1 MSPDVLIVGAGIF
14 GVTAALELRAR
25 GADVTLIDPGTIPH
39 PDASSTD
46 ISKLIRLDY
55 GDDVFYV
62 ERMEV
67 CLARWRAMN
76 ERFERPLFHETGLL
90 VLSSAPLDP
99 NGFEGASFDCLVGR
113 GHPVERLDARAIV
126 ARAPAWRPGRYVDGY
141 FNPQGGWAESG
152 AVVRALAIEA
162 KRAGVVVREGLRIR
176 PLIGA
181 GPVTS
186 VTTEAGEA
194 IAAASIVIA
203 AGAFTPVLVPELDDR
218 LLPIAQAV
226 FHLEPGVA
234 ADYLS
239 PRFLPWAADIATTGW
254 YGFPQHEGVV
264 KIANHGPGTRV
275 DPAAER
281 SVPPEREASV
291 RTFLQKSLPGLA
303 EARVVRTRACLYCDT
318 FDGDFFIDAHP
329 ERPGLIVASGGSG
342 HAFKFAPLLGEL
354 VADSVAGVER
364 DERAR
369 FGWRKRREGRGEAA
383 RSKT

>member
-25 GADVTLIDPGTIPH
+25 GADVTLIDPGPIPH

-76 ERFERPLFHETGLL
+76 GRFERPLFHETGLL
-90 VLSSAPLDP
+90 VLSSAPLEP

-113 GHPVERLDARAIV
+113 GHPVERLDARGIV
-126 ARAPAWRPGRYVDGY
+126 ERAPAWRPGRYVDGY

-152 AVVRALAIEA
+152 AVVGALAVEA
-162 KRAGVVVREGLRIR
+162 RRAGVVVREAVRIR
-176 PLIGA
+176 PLVGA
-181 GPVTS
+181 GPVTG
-186 VTTEAGEA
+186 VITEAGEV
-194 IAAASIVIA
+194 IAAGSILIA
-203 AGAFTPVLVPELDDR
+203 AGAFTPVLVPELEDR
-218 LLPIAQAV
+218 LVPIAQAV
-226 FHLEPGVA
+226 FHFEPGVS

-239 PRFLPWAADIATTGW
+239 PRFLPWGADIATTGW

-281 SVPPEREASV
+281 SVPPEREAPV
-291 RTFLQKSLPGLA
+291 RAFLRESLPGLA
-303 EARVVRTRACLYCDT
+303 EARLVRTRACLYCDT

-329 ERPGLIVASGGSG
+329 QRPGLVVASGGSG
-342 HAFKFAPLLGEL
+342 HAFKFAPMLGEII
-354 VADSVAGVER
+354 ADAVAGVGREGR
-364 DERAR
+364 ER
-369 FGWRKRREGRGEAA
+369 FGWRERAEGRGEAA

>member
-25 GADVTLIDPGTIPH
+25 GAEVALIDPGPIPH

-55 GDDVFYV
+55 GNDVFYV

-90 VLSSAPLDP
+90 VLSSAPLDA

-113 GHPVERLDARAIV
+113 GHPLERLDARAIV
-126 ARAPAWRPGRYVDGY
+126 GRAPAWRPGRYVDGY

-152 AVVRALAIEA
+152 AVVGALLREA
-162 KRAGVVVREGLRIR
+162 RRAGVAVREGVRIR
-176 PLIGA
+176 PLVGA

-186 VTTEAGEA
+186 VTTEGGEV

-203 AGAFTPVLVPELDDR
+203 AGAFTPVLVPELADR
-218 LLPIAQAV
+218 LVPIAQAV
-226 FHLEPGVA
+226 FHFEPGAA

-239 PRFLPWAADIATTGW
+239 PRFLPWGADIATTGW

-264 KIANHGPGTRV
+264 KVANHGPGTRV

-281 SVPPEREASV
+281 GVSEESEAAV
-291 RTFLQKSLPGLA
+291 RAFLQESLPGLA
-303 EARVVRTRACLYCDT
+303 EAPVVRARACLYCDT

-329 ERPGLIVASGGSG
+329 ERPGLVVASGGSG
-342 HAFKFAPLLGEL
+342 HAFKFAPLLGEV
-354 VADSVAGVER
+354 VADAVAGVER
-364 DERAR
+364 GERAR
-369 FGWRKRREGRGEAA
+369 FGWRERREGRVEAA
-383 RSKT
+383 RSKA